1 MIFMKTACI
10 KFFTSLFLFVT
21 LRLFIFGITALLG
34 MAYLEVSMYVLDTFA
49 DFVIIPFLLVLIYGT
64 KPFFGKGF
72 GRYFAAVNFLYY
84 LILGHKSIID
94 FILTLRP
101 DEEFYPLI
109 LKFTVSNLILGLG
122 IITVKAIKFN
132 ERGTE

>member
-1 MIFMKTACI
+1 MKSTHAKRIFTALI
-10 KFFTSLFLFVT
+10 LTLI
-21 LRLFIFGITALLG
+21 LRLLILG
-34 MAYLEVSMYVLDTFA
+34 TAYLLAFAGVATAALVLDTFA

-64 KPFFGKGF
+64 KPFFGKGL

-84 LILGHKSIID
+84 LIFGHKSIID

-132 ERGTE
+132 ERGTA